1 MAPTATPDTTVP
13 RNTMD
18 CRYRSSPSNARV
30 NEVHKQSFS
39 RSLYAQLEAQQS
51 ERRRTFLHLEAIL
64 HVDARRRHHRSHRG
78 GVTMQ
83 ASKIK
88 IGDEYAV
95 TVKDQDTLALIR
107 VTKVVT
113 TRTGPHSAD
122 FTHRIFGMVDDQL
135 IECHPDRI
143 LGPYQ
148 EHAELV
154 AQRKAE
160 ADAKRD
166 AAIERDLIANA
177 LVEVFYRLI
186 NVERPDSK
194 LYSRQMFDTSYGSE
208 VKINAEGA
216 KLLLAAL
223 NQKPS
228 LKIVS

>member
-1 MAPTATPDTTVP
+1 
-13 RNTMD
+13 
-18 CRYRSSPSNARV
+18 
-30 NEVHKQSFS
+30 
-39 RSLYAQLEAQQS
+39 
-51 ERRRTFLHLEAIL
+51 
-64 HVDARRRHHRSHRG
+64 
-78 GVTMQ
+78 MQ